1 MKKVVSLL
9 LACLMVLS
17 LTVGCGGGSS
27 GGGNAGGG
35 NAGGGNAGS
44 TAAGAASDSASPA
57 DKVLHLRLAKPL
69 QATDWAAT
77 TNTFDMQITWVQV
90 FEGLYGMDEVNGGY
104 YNLLAK
110 DIQVSDDGLT
120 YTITLQD
127 ATFQNGDP
135 LTADDVVFSYNKAK
149 EISRFNYVTS
159 FINKVEAKDDK
170 TVVMTLDYPY
180 SAIAHTFWSIK
191 IYSQR
196 EYEEVVAAGKE
207 FGTEPHTAGTGP
219 YYISDYDLSSGV
231 TLKAYDGY
239 WGGAPDIKTVEYRVI
254 SEDSAAVI
262 AYENGELDYFNEV
275 PLSDWNN
282 VEAAAGENCSLV
294 KGNNIRFLAINY
306 LSPTN
311 NNILGNEKVR
321 EAIFYAVNKDALVAA
336 STSSY
341 GQVAYEYMPSEYVAT
356 SPSVKDGK
364 FKTYDY
370 DPQKAHQCLL
380 DAGFTEDEIA
390 AGIDVGTILT
400 YGEATAD
407 KGKATVVI
415 QANLADAGMKAQVEV
430 AEAANVTPRM
440 YAQDYDIAIFAD
452 SGNYD
457 YNNIRQQVHSE
468 SVGMYLVRYKD
479 EKSPFDWQKL
489 EELVN
494 AGVATSD
501 TKERYDIYTDLWS
514 IVMDTVTIL
523 PLYHM
528 PVGIAWSKNI
538 TVDNVN
544 PTYYHITDFHWAQ

>member
-1 MKKVVSLL
+1 MKKFLSLL
-9 LACLMVLS
+9 LASMLTLS
-17 LTVGCGGGSS
+17 LLAGCGGSS
-27 GGGNAGGG
+27 GGSTSGG
-35 NAGGGNAGS
+35 NASAASGSTGAAAAGGAGS
-44 TAAGAASDSASPA
+44 AAAG
-57 DKVLHLRLAKPL
+57 DKVLHMRLLKPL

-77 TNTFDMQITWVQV
+77 TNTIDMQITWVQV

-110 DIQVSDDGLT
+110 DIQVSDDGLV

-159 FINKVEAKDDK
+159 FINKVEAKDEK

-196 EYEEVVAAGKE
+196 EYEEVVASGKE
-207 FGTEPHTAGTGP
+207 FGTEAHTAGTGP
-219 YYISDYDLSSGV
+219 YYIANYDLASGV
-231 TLKAYDGY
+231 TLKAYDNY
-239 WGGAPDIKTVEYRVI
+239 WGGAPEIKTVEYRVI
-254 SEDSAAVI
+254 AEDSAAVI
-262 AYENGELDYFNEV
+262 AFENGELDYFNDV
-275 PLSDWNN
+275 PLSDWKN

-321 EAIFYAVNKDALVAA
+321 EAIFYAINKDDLVA
-336 STSSY
+336 SPTSGY
-341 GQVAYEYMPSEYVAT
+341 GQVAYEYMPSEYVST

-364 FKTYDY
+364 FTTYDFNL
-370 DPQKAHQCLL
+370 DKAHQCLL
-380 DAGFTEDEIA
+380 DAGFTEDEIK

-415 QANLADAGMKAQVEV
+415 QANLAAAGMKANVEV

-440 YAQDYDIAIFAD
+440 YAQEYDLAIFAD

-468 SVGMYLVRYKD
+468 SVGMYLVRFKD
-479 EKSPFDWQKL
+479 EKSPFDWQRL
-489 EELVN
+489 EELVD

-501 TKERYDIYTDLWS
+501 EKERYDIYTELWS
-514 IVMDTVTIL
+514 IVMDTKTIL